1 MDISKCAPNGNDLL
15 PTRRNQEKVDKAGFN
30 DEELK
35 NNVSSRMKSTPI
47 QIYDRKSNPSN
58 ECIIQSQ
65 HFDRSSKINFF
76 TSGSQYD
83 SKHFNQRKQEVSSGH
98 HDHAELINVRK
109 RTSPTKVTQKVI
121 KELEVNDSNK
131 VVSESGLS
139 TDSPPESL
147 FMGKS
152 LQNRTIVNDC
162 NDIECVM
169 DKNINYKLTSNVVG
183 GGDDTIKPIIGS
195 ILSSLPLTT
204 IGNAI
209 AIELQLDCI
218 ENCKD
223 ESVDQHLAEKNE
235 LFQSEQLREPY
246 EYVQEPVKQENNA
259 KSSHKHIANKET
271 IQKSKGI
278 YTELCP
284 SRNVILH
291 HDTSAISVKSITT
304 STVTTGTNQEV
315 NPINEGYRKNNDE
328 KGVTMEEGKPAN
340 KETHILDNNYES
352 MMNAVIKIHK
362 VSPPQTMKAMEKN
375 LSDSRIHTKTEKT
388 KERST
393 RSETCLNPK
402 LPGQKEKSNDAIGRQ
417 IAEIYEIISSHMR
430 HIVNK
435 RLDLLLFVMTILPF
449 LILTCLQNGLLTTIN
464 HRTNKIV
471 MSSLLNN
478 DQLFEGRSLFQ
489 EEMMHSLWSR
499 FLFMGKKTMKKNKL
513 QYMTDNMVPGTMNIY
528 LKNTD
533 EKKKRTE
540 IKTRVIKQILRGCN
554 FGDTRKLITQKTAP
568 ERKCINQTKADFIIQ
583 TVLRC
588 MMLHFILMKVIT
600 GEYFTNSE
608 RGKLIK
614 NWSKEIYNEMYHNIK
629 KKGKSTITKMVVDA
643 LSS

>member
-1 MDISKCAPNGNDLL
+1 ML
-15 PTRRNQEKVDKAGFN
+15 
-30 DEELK
+30 
-35 NNVSSRMKSTPI
+35 
-47 QIYDRKSNPSN
+47 
-58 ECIIQSQ
+58 
-65 HFDRSSKINFF
+65 
-76 TSGSQYD
+76 
-83 SKHFNQRKQEVSSGH
+83 
-98 HDHAELINVRK
+98 
-109 RTSPTKVTQKVI
+109 
-121 KELEVNDSNK
+121 
-131 VVSESGLS
+131 
-139 TDSPPESL
+139 
-147 FMGKS
+147 
-152 LQNRTIVNDC
+152 
-162 NDIECVM
+162 
-169 DKNINYKLTSNVVG
+169 DKNINSKLTSNVVNG
-183 GGDDTIKPIIGS
+183 KDDIIE
-195 ILSSLPLTT
+195 P
-204 IGNAI
+204 IGNVI

-218 ENCKD
+218 EKCKD
-223 ESVDQHLAEKNE
+223 ESVDQHLAEQHE
-235 LFQSEQLREPY
+235 VFQSEQLKQQD
-246 EYVQEPVKQENNA
+246 EYVQEPFKQENNA
-259 KSSHKHIANKET
+259 KYSHSNIADGAVVDKP
-271 IQKSKGI
+271 KCK
-278 YTELCP
+278 YTVLCP
-284 SRNVILH
+284 SRNTMPLLH
-291 HDTSAISVKSITT
+291 HDTSAINVKNITT
-304 STVTTGTNQEV
+304 STATTETNEEV
-315 NPINEGYRKNNDE
+315 NPIYVKYRKNNDE
-328 KGVTMEEGKPAN
+328 MGNREAMEEGKPAN

-375 LSDSRIHTKTEKT
+375 LPDSRIHTKTEKT

-393 RSETCLNPK
+393 CSETCLNPK

-513 QYMTDNMVPGTMNIY
+513 QYMTDNMVPGTMNMY

-533 EKKKRTE
+533 EKKKHTE
-540 IKTRVIKQILRGCN
+540 IKTSVIKQILRGSN

-608 RGKLIK
+608 RGKLIT
-614 NWSKEIYNEMYHNIK
+614 NWSKEIYNEIYHNIK